1 MPSDHAGAESGSHG
15 LSSSLRR
22 NIEAL
27 RERRN
32 QKTISASPEERL
44 ANAIT
49 AFTGSMRFVYLHLAI
64 YGSWIIWNLIPGL
77 AHFDPTFVILA
88 MAASVEAIFLS
99 TFVLISQNRAMAIT
113 NKRDDLDLHM
123 KRTPAHRPIIA
134 TFWRSGPTSVMW
146 GNLRALRMACS
157 ARHERLSSLEPC
169 VRVGTRARALTNLNA
184 FRCRRMGV
192 RLLSDQD
199 DYSKQVSALER
210 QSR

>member
-1 MPSDHAGAESGSHG
+1 MPNDHAGAESGSHG

-113 NKRDDLDLHM
+113 NKRDDLDLYINLLAEHELTRLIGIVAAIAE
-123 KRTPAHRPIIA
+123 KLDVRTEADREIGEMTKDVAPEAVLSEIEH
-134 TFWRSGPTSVMW
+134 SSPT
-146 GNLRALRMACS
+146 
-157 ARHERLSSLEPC
+157 
-169 VRVGTRARALTNLNA
+169 
-184 FRCRRMGV
+184 
-192 RLLSDQD
+192 Q
-199 DYSKQVSALER
+199 
-210 QSR
+210 